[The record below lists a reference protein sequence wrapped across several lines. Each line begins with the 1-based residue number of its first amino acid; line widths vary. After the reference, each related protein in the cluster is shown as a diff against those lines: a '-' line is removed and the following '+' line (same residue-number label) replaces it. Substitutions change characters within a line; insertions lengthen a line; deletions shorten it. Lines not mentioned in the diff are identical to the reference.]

1 MIKQPLAEDVDVL
14 GAKDQGFT
22 FPLPTLVEGLN
33 ARGKEFTEET
43 VLSYISHQGSSFLL
57 KNPVNIDMRL
67 KLIVDLP
74 EKLSE
79 EKTLKLVIKGKVS
92 QVEACR
98 EKVAGQ
104 RVTIRFDS
112 KYIIRPDA
120 S

>member
-120 S
+120 L